1 MNLRLCILAG
11 LDAIVLTLFAQ
22 AQPVLSDMPCGR
34 FTNYP
39 VSYAS
44 PHGIVYDNAGPLK
57 GIWFT
62 NATLDARSG
71 AVEFSYKTGKTTLH
85 ASPTAAAMP
94 GSINFVPGSNSLWFT
109 ETSTNKIARI
119 DPSRM
124 ITEYSIP
131 TAGSKPFDIQHGPDG
146 AMWFTESGVGKIG
159 RIDSIGKITEYPV
172 GAANDAPTALITQS
186 GALWF
191 TEVGSG
197 RIGRL
202 TISGMVSHFATGSG
216 QLTGDI
222 TNTSDGSLWAP
233 KSTSVVRLKTDGTLT
248 EFPLPDGVVNT
259 GGIFGHND
267 GVFIGAIKADG
278 QGAIL
283 SVSATGQVHEYD
295 LPRKYLLPIEMASEP
310 GGGFFV
316 TVRSY
321 PAGHSVSMIW
331 RLQLDSTRQRL
342 RPRSHLRVGNDSREN
357 GPFCSL

>member
-1 MNLRLCILAG
+1 MFFVGYGYAG
-11 LDAIVLTLFAQ
+11 GRAHANP
-22 AQPVLSDMPCGR
+22 AGAGMPSGR

-39 VSYAS
+39 VPYAS
-44 PHGIVYDNAGPLK
+44 PHGIVYDNSGPLK

-62 NATLDARSG
+62 NATLDATSG

-85 ASPTAAAMP
+85 ATPTAAAMP
-94 GSINFVPGSNSLWFT
+94 GSINFIPGGNSLWFT
-109 ETSTNKIARI
+109 ETSTDKIARI
-119 DPSRM
+119 DPSGK
-124 ITEYSIP
+124 ITEYAIP

-159 RIDSIGKITEYPV
+159 RIDSTGTITEYRV
-172 GAANDAPTALITQS
+172 GAANDAPMALITQY

-202 TISGMVSHFATGSG
+202 TTSGGVSHFATGSG

-233 KSTSVVRLKTDGTLT
+233 KSTSVVRLKTDGTRT
-248 EFPLPDGVVNT
+248 EFPLPGVVNT
-259 GGIFGHND
+259 GEIFGHND
-267 GVFIGAIKADG
+267 GVFMGAIKADG

-283 SVSATGQVHEYD
+283 SVSATGRVHEYD
-295 LPRKYLLPIEMASEP
+295 LPRKYLLPIEMAVDP

-316 TVRSY
+316 TVSSY
-321 PAGHSVSMIW
+321 PPGHSVSMIW
-331 RLQLDSTRQRL
+331 RLQ
-342 RPRSHLRVGNDSREN
+342 
-357 GPFCSL
+357 